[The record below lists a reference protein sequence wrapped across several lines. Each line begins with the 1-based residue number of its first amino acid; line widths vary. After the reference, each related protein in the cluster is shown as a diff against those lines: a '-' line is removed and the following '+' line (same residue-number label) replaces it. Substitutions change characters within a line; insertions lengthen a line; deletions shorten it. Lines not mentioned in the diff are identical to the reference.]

1 MSSAPGQKGNK
12 PRKQLAAIDR
22 LLISGIKQG
31 PAKKRDAINR
41 ILELVPEWTRGDCWQ
56 RIRHLR
62 KTPEL
67 AALEDR
73 YPGKAKKSETS
84 GPIRRSSCSRWT
96 PADDDRLLNLAGY
109 EPVKKIA
116 QRLGRSVRA
125 VRYRLG
131 ALGMSARVTDGWSL
145 RALRKL
151 LRVSPARLKY
161 LIGNRFLRVRDPRVT
176 AGSLAAYLDR
186 NCSSLEHAAIES
198 VKAALANRDDAFS
211 WEGIADILG
220 LTLVQVQNLIST
232 GQLKL
237 VDLFV
242 TDRSFEEFCKKHANL
257 INMALIDP
265 PTAKWLVSEYG
276 VTETA
281 TDAVSVSRARKHA
294 LIVRTCQCGRKI
306 AGNPYFRHIRAC
318 RSATQ
323 AGRGDR
329 SR

>member
-1 MSSAPGQKGNK
+1 
-12 PRKQLAAIDR
+12 
-22 LLISGIKQG
+22 
-31 PAKKRDAINR
+31 
-41 ILELVPEWTRGDCWQ
+41 
-56 RIRHLR
+56 
-62 KTPEL
+62 
-67 AALEDR
+67 
-73 YPGKAKKSETS
+73 
-84 GPIRRSSCSRWT
+84 
-96 PADDDRLLNLAGY
+96 
-109 EPVKKIA
+109 
-116 QRLGRSVRA
+116 
-125 VRYRLG
+125 
-131 ALGMSARVTDGWSL
+131 
-145 RALRKL
+145 
-151 LRVSPARLKY
+151 
-161 LIGNRFLRVRDPRVT
+161 
-176 AGSLAAYLDR
+176 
-186 NCSSLEHAAIES
+186 LEHAAIES

-220 LTLVQVQNLIST
+220 LTLVQVQNLISA

-329 SR
+329 CR